1 MEELPPQLFTM
12 LMKRFDTIEKQ
23 NDDQLKLLSAHIKED
38 DRAHEIVERHSTY
51 FAIMSLGIAPLS
63 AYLGH
68 KLGWPKL

>member
-1 MEELPPQLFTM
+1 MDAQAFAL
-12 LMKRFDTIEKQ
+12 LMARFDTIEKQ
-23 NDDQLKLLSAHIKED
+23 NDDQLKLLSDHIKED
-38 DRAHEIVERHSTY
+38 DKAHATVERHSTY